1 LLFYK
6 KSVAQSVATNY
17 FYSLLQKK
25 LPRREVHRVWPS
37 QSPVANGQLFVLF
50 VHWTAYN
57 RRGIELNKFAFCTAF
72 AAFSAFATISPFAHA
87 DGIAALE
94 ALKTNL
100 ARAKVGMPFN
110 INNVEASSTVVKGIY
125 VLQDKGTSTFRL
137 FTNEAGSI
145 IGTAAGWQRVSQPNQ
160 LSSEEKSEIRSE
172 LIKNIDTDK
181 LIKIKFG
188 DGAGRR
194 MVLLSAIDCPGCF
207 AFEQN
212 LDKLA
217 PILNTTFYVLPSSL
231 QDESSQKG
239 RQNWQTVA
247 NIWCAQDN
255 ASAWLSYWKKPA
267 PIAGQHCGLNSHDAS
282 VLSGYFFLGL
292 LPSVGIKPI
301 GTPAILREDGNL
313 YVPKLAFDKKYALE
327 NFSEAALG
335 MISLQ
340 PTGKPNRWFQ

>member
-1 LLFYK
+1 MK
-6 KSVAQSVATNY
+6 
-17 FYSLLQKK
+17 
-25 LPRREVHRVWPS
+25 
-37 QSPVANGQLFVLF
+37 
-50 VHWTAYN
+50 
-57 RRGIELNKFAFCTAF
+57 KFAFYIAF
-72 AAFSAFATISPFAHA
+72 AASATISPFAQA

-100 ARAKVGMPFN
+100 ARARVGIPFN
-110 INNVEASSTVVKGIY
+110 MNNVEASTTLVRGIY
-125 VLQDKGTSTFRL
+125 VLQDKGTSMFRL

-145 IGTAAGWQRVSQPNQ
+145 TGTAAGWQRVSQPNQ

-188 DGAGRR
+188 EGGGRR

-207 AFEQN
+207 AFEKN
-212 LDKLA
+212 LRNLA
-217 PILNTTFYVLPSSL
+217 PILNTTFFVVPSSL

-247 NIWCAQDN
+247 NIWCDHDN
-255 ASAWLSYWKKPA
+255 ASAWLSYWLKPA
-267 PIAGQHCGLNSHDAS
+267 PITGQHCDLNSHDA
-282 VLSGYFFLGL
+282 VNLSAYFFLGL

-313 YVPKLAFDKKYALE
+313 FIPKIELNKKYAQE
-327 NFSEAALG
+327 TFSEEALG
-335 MISLQ
+335 MISVQ

>member
-1 LLFYK
+1 MK
-6 KSVAQSVATNY
+6 
-17 FYSLLQKK
+17 
-25 LPRREVHRVWPS
+25 
-37 QSPVANGQLFVLF
+37 
-50 VHWTAYN
+50 
-57 RRGIELNKFAFCTAF
+57 KFAFYTAF
-72 AAFSAFATISPFAHA
+72 SVFATVSSFAHA
-87 DGIAALE
+87 DGAAALE

-100 ARAKVGMPFN
+100 ARARVGMPFN
-110 INNVEASSTVVKGIY
+110 LNNVEASTTLVKGIY

-145 IGTAAGWQRVSQPNQ
+145 VGTAAGWQRVSQPNQ

-172 LIKNIDTDK
+172 LIKNIDTNK

-188 DGAGRR
+188 EGAGRR

-207 AFEQN
+207 AFEQT
-212 LDKLA
+212 LRKLA

-247 NIWCAQDN
+247 NIWCNQDN
-255 ASAWLSYWKKPA
+255 ASAWLSYWSKPA
-267 PIAGQHCGLNSHDAS
+267 PVTGQRCGLNSHEAS
-282 VLSGYFFLGL
+282 ILSGYFFLGL
-292 LPSVGIKPI
+292 LPSIGIKPI

-313 YVPKLAFDKKYALE
+313 YIPKMTFDKKYAQE

-340 PTGKPNRWFQ
+340 STDRPNRWFQ